1 MHPRR
6 ALFESVYEGR
16 GTRRQ
21 ERWRGEGVSGGCSYT
36 QSFRTRPLNGA
47 HDTNELCTPHLQR
60 GTPDADAYTWWKEAP
75 LTNEGILDDLR
86 LLQRAGKI
94 RPTASG

>member
-1 MHPRR
+1 
-6 ALFESVYEGR
+6 
-16 GTRRQ
+16 
-21 ERWRGEGVSGGCSYT
+21 
-36 QSFRTRPLNGA
+36 
-47 HDTNELCTPHLQR
+47 LQR